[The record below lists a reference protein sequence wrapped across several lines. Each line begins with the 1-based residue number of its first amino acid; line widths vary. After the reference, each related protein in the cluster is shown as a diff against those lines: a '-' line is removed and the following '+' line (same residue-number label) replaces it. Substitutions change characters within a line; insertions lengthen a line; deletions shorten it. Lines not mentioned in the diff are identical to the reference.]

1 MVKFILTPSQLSL
14 VFLLL
19 SCPDPAALVVFLVL
33 VLQPWCCSLGLVALV
48 LAAIGWHLLCECVVS
63 SVCTQAYCGLF
74 FTLLRGLSSG
84 CSQSRG
90 PIGGN

>member
-33 VLQPWCCSLGLVALV
+33 VLQPWCCRLGPAALVWSPWSGCLGLAVFGPVALV
-48 LAAIGWHLLCECVVS
+48 SSALVSGLVFVSCHRLAP
-63 SVCTQAYCGLF
+63 
-74 FTLLRGLSSG
+74 TL
-84 CSQSRG
+84 
-90 PIGGN
+90 